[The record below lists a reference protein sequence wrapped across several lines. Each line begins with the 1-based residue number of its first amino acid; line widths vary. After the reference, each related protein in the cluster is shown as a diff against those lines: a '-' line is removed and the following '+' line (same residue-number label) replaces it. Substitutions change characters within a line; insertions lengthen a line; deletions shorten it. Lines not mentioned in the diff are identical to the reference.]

1 MSNVAGTKKVVRFSN
16 RLTTQTNTFL
26 LFLLLDLSPGASL
39 TFFICPGSG
48 IGMPYDATSSSPA
61 APAVSYGARRQ
72 AVWYLPRDLCPLG
85 GVGFFQH
92 LVGHLG
98 ASQFTAAGP
107 FSMAGSAVAEG
118 CVSLTI
124 PLDRT
129 AVSHFPLDSS
139 MIRSVTWQP
148 AACNVHNVLVDPSPG
163 T

>member
-1 MSNVAGTKKVVRFSN
+1 MSNVAGMKKVVRFSN

-72 AVWYLPRDLCPLG
+72 AVWY
-85 GVGFFQH
+85 H

-129 AVSHFPLDSS
+129 AIFPL
-139 MIRSVTWQP
+139 IPR
-148 AACNVHNVLVDPSPG
+148 
-163 T
+163 